1 MGLTMTLR
9 KLLIRFRLLGV
20 ALAWSAGSGAYA
32 REFRAADNQVA
43 DYPTVQAIEYMNKLL
58 IERTGGRH
66 SVKVFHS
73 AQLGEENETIAQT
86 RSGAIDINRINAAPL
101 TQLVPDLGALTI
113 PFLFKSI
120 SHQHRV
126 LDGQVGDEILARLE
140 SYGFVGLAFYDSGAR
155 SLYTT
160 TPVRNLADM
169 KNLRIRVQQSELAEK
184 MVRAMGAIPIVIS
197 YGQVLTSLTSKLV
210 NGAENNWPSY
220 VTTNHFKAAKYYIL
234 TEHTMA
240 PEILVMSKH
249 AWVSL
254 DEADRRTF
262 KTAAK
267 DSAMYMRTQWQAWEE
282 RSRQQAISEGSTVV
296 SDFERQPFVDAMASI
311 HTEAETDPRMGRL
324 IKLIREAP

>member
-1 MGLTMTLR
+1 MTLR
-9 KLLIRFRLLGV
+9 KLLSKFHFPAIVL
-20 ALAWSAGSGAYA
+20 ALICSWGAFA

-43 DYPTVQAIEYMNKLL
+43 DYPTVQAIEHMNKLL
-58 IERTGGRH
+58 VERTGGRH

-73 AQLGEENETIAQT
+73 AQLGEEDETIAQT

-101 TQLVPDLGALTI
+101 TQLVPDLGVLTI

-120 SHQHRV
+120 DHQHRV
-126 LDGQVGDEILARLE
+126 LDGQVGEEILARLE

-160 TPVRNLADM
+160 TPVRSLVDL
-169 KNLRIRVQQSELAEK
+169 KSLRIRVQQSELAEK
-184 MVRAMGAIPIVIS
+184 MVRAMGATPVVIS

-210 NGAENNWPSY
+210 DGAENNWPSY

-240 PEILVMSKH
+240 PELLLMSKP
-249 AWVSL
+249 AWDSL
-254 DEADRRTF
+254 DVADRRIV
-262 KTAAK
+262 KIAAM

-282 RSRQQAISEGSTVV
+282 RSRQLAISEGITVV
-296 SDFERQPFVDAMASI
+296 SEFDRQPFVDAMASI
-311 HTEAETDPRMGRL
+311 HTAAEADPRIGRMM
-324 IKLIREAP
+324 KLIREVP